1 MRGNKKKFRPR
12 NMANTH
18 KKKQDERA
26 GNRENLRVRVTCLN
40 YSLTRLKARLRG
52 ARLAGTH
59 DLWTRSTAT
68 ASGAPFKRRMKVGSH
83 IEATSSALCKSCRA
97 KKTKQNNNNI
107 GDDSSSS
114 SSSNKEINGRCVLF
128 GLLIRFHG
136 AEKRRPTAGTDPR
149 PSKKGKPSNEQLE
162 LD

>member
-1 MRGNKKKFRPR
+1 
-12 NMANTH
+12 MANTH
-18 KKKQDERA
+18 KKKKQDERA

-97 KKTKQNNNNI
+97 KKKTKQQQ
-107 GDDSSSS
+107 
-114 SSSNKEINGRCVLF
+114 
-128 GLLIRFHG
+128 H
-136 AEKRRPTAGTDPR
+136 RRR
-149 PSKKGKPSNEQLE
+149 QQQQ
-162 LD
+162 